1 MDLRMIGADLV
12 GKKFI
17 KKGNG
22 YEQGH
27 IMNYNRKFVIDAVY
41 PAYVKAHSVC
51 ENGYVLTECFSIGDL
66 VQLGVLSRRKS
77 V

>member
-1 MDLRMIGADLV
+1 MDLRIIGADLV
-12 GKKFI
+12 GKTFI

-51 ENGYVLTECFSIGDL
+51 ENGYVITECFLTGEL
-66 VQLGVLSRRKS
+66 VQLGILSRRKS

>member
-1 MDLRMIGADLV
+1 MDLRIIGADLV
-12 GKKFI
+12 GKTFI

-51 ENGYVLTECFSIGDL
+51 ENGYEITECFSIGEL
-66 VQLGVLSRRKS
+66 VTLGILSRRKS
-77 V
+77 I